1 MNTLLNRFL
10 FLSVI
15 ASVYFTTGCQAFK
28 SEDEKISD
36 ALVGRF
42 YEDDMVEDGGKVKD
56 ISSVYFQDG
65 SYKSEATLEFVD
77 DETLETS
84 SVKMKFTGTWK
95 VKNKFLYN
103 TLDKI
108 ESEPEYFATL
118 LEESLRK
125 KNTPSKII
133 SYDDA
138 KIQYEDSD
146 GDRHFMKKTF

>member
-1 MNTLLNRFL
+1 
-10 FLSVI
+10 
-15 ASVYFTTGCQAFK
+15 
-28 SEDEKISD
+28 
-36 ALVGRF
+36 
-42 YEDDMVEDGGKVKD
+42 
-56 ISSVYFQDG
+56 
-65 SYKSEATLEFVD
+65 
-77 DETLETS
+77 
-84 SVKMKFTGTWK
+84 

-146 GDRHFMKKTF
+146 GNRRIMKKTF